1 MVIPIPSLCFYVGWM
16 IDFGPCVDGRDVIY
30 LRMKLDDNTF
40 STSSFD
46 PCFLLDAEWNGC
58 CSDAVE
64 CKFFQMSKIVWSRIG
79 VGVDAD

>member
-1 MVIPIPSLCFYVGWM
+1 M

-40 STSSFD
+40 STSSSD
-46 PCFLLDAEWNGC
+46 PCFLLDAEWNGY

-64 CKFFQMSKIVWSRIG
+64 CKFFSDIENRVESDWCRSGRGLK
-79 VGVDAD
+79 